1 MSVKEQDVVKMHKE
15 TIHFKD
21 RGQVT
26 IPKAI
31 VDELGLKKGDLLEVR
46 IEDGRIVLVPAV
58 AVPRDQ
64 AWYWSEQWQAE
75 EREVDKQIAQGE
87 VTESME
93 SDEALSVLD
102 HLIRRDGH

>member
-1 MSVKEQDVVKMHKE
+1 MSVKEQDVVKTHKE
-15 TIHFKD
+15 TVHFKD

>member
-15 TIHFKD
+15 TVHFKD

-31 VDELGLKKGDLLEVR
+31 VDELGLQKGDLLEAH
-46 IEDGRIVLVPAV
+46 IENGRIVLVPAV

-87 VTESME
+87 VTEPME
-93 SDEALSVLD
+93 LDEALSVLD
-102 HLIRRDGH
+102 RLIKRDEH